1 MVVEGD
7 LLQKCSAGTL
17 HNIAFDAA
25 LEPVGVDDQ
34 PAIMGDREFARPH
47 LAATPVDLDL
57 GDDRDHRARALRI
70 SDAAP
75 APDTAAAVGPRRRA
89 IDFFE
94 LPLWQERR
102 SRPVIRRPER

>member
-1 MVVEGD
+1 M
-7 LLQKCSAGTL
+7 SRPT
-17 HNIAFDAA
+17 
-25 LEPVGVDDQ
+25 
-34 PAIMGDREFARPH
+34 IMGGREFARPH
-47 LAATPVDLDL
+47 PAATPVDL

-75 APDTAAAVGPRRRA
+75 AQDTAAAVGPWPRA